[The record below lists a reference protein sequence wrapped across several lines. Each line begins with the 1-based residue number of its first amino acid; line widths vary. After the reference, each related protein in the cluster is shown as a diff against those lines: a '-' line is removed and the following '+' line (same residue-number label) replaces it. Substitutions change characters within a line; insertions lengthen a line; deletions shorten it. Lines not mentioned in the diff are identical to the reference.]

1 MVEPSVPPLDEDQRS
16 PQARH
21 SLWLSRDEGVPDL
34 PDTWANLRVRPLS
47 PHRPRDCTGV
57 AAYQS
62 QLPAEIEPIAVEEE
76 PRREAACGVRGL
88 RPNLDLVA
96 IRGQSLG
103 QTPVA
108 PVLYPRRS
116 LGWARRLWKKGR
128 NECTRCSRSRRSH
141 RTRGTHLLLPLESS
155 SSGPT
160 ARPVALGAA
169 SRRSLTR
176 APDSMSPAECPTAGS
191 AGVSWVVSAS
201 LRRARTHACAASASR
216 RRRWA
221 A

>member
-34 PDTWANLRVRPLS
+34 PDTCANLRVRPLS

-160 ARPVALGAA
+160 SSTSRSRCCFPALTDPGARLNE
-169 SRRSLTR
+169 RTNL
-176 APDSMSPAECPTAGS
+176 
-191 AGVSWVVSAS
+191 
-201 LRRARTHACAASASR
+201 LRTHSLQRTRHSSEKA
-216 RRRWA
+216 
-221 A
+221 